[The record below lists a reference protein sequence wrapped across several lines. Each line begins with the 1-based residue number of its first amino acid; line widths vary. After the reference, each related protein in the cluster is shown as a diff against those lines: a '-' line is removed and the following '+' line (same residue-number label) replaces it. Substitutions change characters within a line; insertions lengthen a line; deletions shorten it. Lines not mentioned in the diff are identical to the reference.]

1 MLLMRSNATQLDQR
15 SGENAALDKNLDN
28 YIQMQL
34 EGKLDISAEASS
46 EQKASSKSDLQL
58 ESEME

>member
-1 MLLMRSNATQLDQR
+1 MRSNATQLDQR

-46 EQKASSKSDLQL
+46 EQKASSKSNLQL